1 MNKMYTLPIAFI
13 VIGLLALCYGMM
25 SHRAK
30 DLRLPVSNGGYIA
43 HDFVGTYDIALTMEQ
58 TAYPIA
64 QTSKIPYTIT
74 NSSDMEQ
81 GYGLDYWLEK
91 MVEGEWR
98 RIPTKTD
105 AVIALWI
112 VLQSNA
118 SNTEYIYLDDFDYE
132 FTAGDYRIVK
142 PFFHTVQLAVAFTL
156 V

>member
-30 DLRLPVSNGGYIA
+30 DLRLPVSNGGYIT

-58 TAYPIA
+58 TGYPIG
-64 QTSKIPYTIT
+64 QTTKIPYTIT
-74 NSSDMEQ
+74 NASETQLS
-81 GYGLDYWLEK
+81 YGMDYQLEK
-91 MVEGEWR
+91 VVEGEWR
-98 RIPTKTD
+98 HIPKKSYAVPEIQRSLPAKTTH
-105 AVIALWI
+105 
-112 VLQSNA
+112 
-118 SNTEYIYLDDFDYE
+118 TEYIYLDDFDYE

-142 PFFHTVQLAVAFTL
+142 PFFHTVQLAFAFTL